1 MRAGGCR
8 DQLFPRN
15 QTMWLRDR
23 PHRCQQHLGNA
34 MSTLGWIET
43 QKNALWPSN
52 CSPGADP
59 EEADTC
65 LCRNMYRDFHSNKF
79 SQ

>member
-1 MRAGGCR
+1 MRARGCR

-23 PHRCQQHLGNA
+23 PHRC
-34 MSTLGWIET
+34 LGWIET
-43 QKNALWPSN
+43 QKNTLWPSN

-65 LCRNMYRDFHSNKF
+65 LCRNMYGDFHSNKF